1 MITKT
6 KLLVPLFLIL
16 VSLGGYYF
24 LFKKQTEQPQL
35 ALFKQ
40 KNNPGQEQ
48 VLSNNTSK
56 NKNMSLEKT
65 GIYEISTTAMK
76 DTSAASA
83 DSMIPPMGKT
93 FTGVYLTND
102 DSIEIPANT
111 TVQFTPVPFKLLG
124 SKEAFTLTKIGT
136 YYVGSQIA
144 SGKYQVTFTALQ
156 KEQQIQ
162 LIQSDNQKNE
172 QLSELNDEQQ
182 TLDIDL
188 KKGSLLL
195 LKSNSFDVKVS
206 FERTN

>member
-1 MITKT
+1 
-6 KLLVPLFLIL
+6 LVPLFLIL

-93 FTGVYLTND
+93 F
-102 DSIEIPANT
+102 
-111 TVQFTPVPFKLLG
+111 
-124 SKEAFTLTKIGT
+124 
-136 YYVGSQIA
+136 
-144 SGKYQVTFTALQ
+144 
-156 KEQQIQ
+156 
-162 LIQSDNQKNE
+162 
-172 QLSELNDEQQ
+172 
-182 TLDIDL
+182 
-188 KKGSLLL
+188 
-195 LKSNSFDVKVS
+195 
-206 FERTN
+206 